1 MRSPIQL
8 LVVLAILSAL
18 VSDPLDALDAFPQS
32 AQDTLAKVATIP
44 TGDLCT
50 DGAAVD
56 DGTYEDG
63 FPVPVLAIG
72 TESILVQR
80 LVPSSYPAQLT
91 KACICWRVSGSGG
104 GHLAYDVVA
113 YTDGP
118 IPGSLVGAV
127 STDSGTLLGGSTT
140 FVGTSC
146 VPMNAIVQSG
156 GIYVGVRAV
165 RSNNVDFFT
174 CGDTS
179 PGTPIA
185 EMFSSTN
192 AGNSWTRFNQTWS
205 QVRAL
210 GIRSTFGAPG
220 VGCLASDTTLC
231 LHNGR
236 FKVEATYTTNS
247 SGSGAARFVK
257 LTDDTG
263 YAWFF
268 AATNV
273 EMVVKVLDACGVNQ
287 RFWVFAGGLT
297 DQGVTFVVT
306 DTLRGVTKT
315 YSNTLGHIWQTI
327 TDTNALASCP

>member
-1 MRSPIQL
+1 MQ
-8 LVVLAILSAL
+8 
-18 VSDPLDALDAFPQS
+18 DPL
-32 AQDTLAKVATIP
+32 AKATTTP
-44 TGDLCT
+44 VGDLCV
-50 DGAAVD
+50 GGVAVD

-113 YTDGP
+113 YADGP
-118 IPGSLVGAV
+118 IPGALVGSV

-140 FVGTSC
+140 FIGTSC
-146 VPMNAIVQSG
+146 LPMNAVVQSG
-156 GIYVGVRAV
+156 GLYVGVRAV

-179 PGTPIA
+179 SGTPIA
-185 EMFSSTN
+185 DMFSSTN
-192 AGNSWTRFNQTWS
+192 AGNSWTRFNQTWP

-220 VGCLASDTTLC
+220 VGCVPSDTTLC
-231 LHNGR
+231 LRNGR

-247 SGSGAARFVK
+247 SGGGAARFVK
-257 LTDDTG
+257 LTEETG

-268 AATNV
+268 ASTNV

-297 DQGVTFVVT
+297 DQGVSFTVT
-306 DTLRGVTKT
+306 DTLRSVSKT
-315 YSNTLGHIWQTI
+315 YSNPVGHTWVTI